1 MIARQ
6 CSRLRFLEE
15 GDANTKFFHL
25 QACHRNCKNHIPSIL
40 HEGVWFSTD
49 EAKSKVIYDYFN
61 GILGTLFHRQ
71 HTIEFGGLMPQLDLS
86 DIDVCFSKQ
95 EV

>member
-1 MIARQ
+1 VVQEHHLLSDNEQVLCKQVKLISLDLASLARMIARQ

-49 EAKSKVIYDYFN
+49 EAESKVIYDY
-61 GILGTLFHRQ
+61 
-71 HTIEFGGLMPQLDLS
+71 
-86 DIDVCFSKQ
+86 
-95 EV
+95 